1 MFTLLTFGCP
11 SYNSFVCYANVS
23 NSLMCYINLKYIW
36 ANYVLL
42 KPGVYTPT
50 LKKHQVVRDLK
61 KFENH
66 CLRQTPVSNL
76 CGRTSF
82 RLSQHEKFFVVYLGN
97 EMSLTVYL
105 SITDSFFLWRSQ
117 RKRLVYVGAIFVSV
131 DVPMLYTL
139 SLLTRF
145 IPTKPMAV
153 TQLPFSINRW
163 IPFFRTTNEN
173 IVFSANDHSIV
184 CYHTR
189 FCFRRCFEKSG
200 HKPHENVLQPWQTN
214 VWRSKMFA

>member
-1 MFTLLTFGCP
+1 MVSEWNLVCGRFINFKEGRQMFTLLTFGCP

-153 TQLPFSINRW
+153 TQLPFSMNRW
-163 IPFFRTTNEN
+163 IPFFRTTNDN
-173 IVFSANDHSIV
+173 ICLF
-184 CYHTR
+184 Y
-189 FCFRRCFEKSG
+189 KW
-200 HKPHENVLQPWQTN
+200 P
-214 VWRSKMFA
+214 